1 MRKLMSAVVALF
13 LMAGLVAAAEVM
25 VVKYDKEK
33 KAVTVKEGDK
43 EATYTISDKTK
54 ITVGKDEKKLEDV
67 EKRLGAKGAKIE
79 ITTEKDGITELKLKG
94 KK

>member
-67 EKRLGAKGAKIE
+67 EKRLGAKGTKID
-79 ITTEKDGITELKLKG
+79 ITTEKDEITELKLKG

>member
-43 EATYTISDKTK
+43 EATYTLSDKTK
-54 ITVGKDEKKLEDV
+54 VTVGKEEKKLEDV
-67 EKRLGAKGAKIE
+67 EKRLAKGAKID
-79 ITTEKDGITELKLKG
+79 ITTEKDAVTELKLKG
-94 KK
+94 GKK